1 MANPKTKKKNK
12 TKQSK
17 KRTKNEQKEHSIKLR
32 AYSISTKELKNEAL
46 VGVSCQKKNFA

>member
-1 MANPKTKKKNK
+1 MANPKTKKNK

-32 AYSISTKELKNEAL
+32 AYSIYTERGASW
-46 VGVSCQKKNFA
+46 C